1 MNPISNQPH
10 SKFDASK
17 SQWGILLIA
26 ILLGGLG
33 AYMLQLYMKQSI
45 FKVSG
50 GDLRPMLFTTQTI
63 PSGTTILP
71 SMLDKR
77 DVPGAY
83 ASLSAIPESEK
94 SFVVGQKTIANVEKG
109 QALLWSHFDLADR
122 ADLSQKLLI
131 NERAVTMNVDQRSG
145 MDGLL
150 QVGDRVD
157 VLCTLEIPGR
167 DLGEQRSTTRSL
179 AQNITVLAI
188 NGKMMSEAVSQ
199 SHDGTQSAADLA
211 KSGLK
216 MDQVHT
222 GANTVTLKVSTEE
235 AILLAFAES
244 KGEVRFVLRSKEDV
258 FVSDAPEIGFSDLAN
273 GVEFKQPRPQPAH
286 EDYPV
291 IYEEGVKRG
300 SGYLPSVPSDDRPA
314 IQDLLKAQEMLKQ
327 ILSSEE
333 EKASED
339 KLKPSSEKP
348 AK

>member
-1 MNPISNQPH
+1 MNPNQSH
-10 SKFDASK
+10 SKLDASK
-17 SQWGILLIA
+17 SQLGILLIA

-33 AYMLQLYMKQSI
+33 AYMLQMYMKQSV
-45 FKVSG
+45 FKISG
-50 GDLRPMLFTTQTI
+50 GNLQSMLFTTQAI
-63 PSGTTILP
+63 PAGTTILP
-71 SMLDKR
+71 TMLGAR
-77 DVPGAY
+77 DVPAAY
-83 ASLSAIPESEK
+83 ASLSAIPDAEK
-94 SFVVGQKTIANVEKG
+94 SFVVGQKTIANVDKG

-150 QVGDRVD
+150 QVGDRID

-167 DLGEQRSTTRSL
+167 DLGEQKSTTRSL
-179 AQNITVLAI
+179 AQNVTVLAI
-188 NGKMMSEAVSQ
+188 NGKMTSEVMSP
-199 SHDGTQSAADLA
+199 SHGGSESAADLA

-216 MDQVHT
+216 MDQMHM

-258 FVSDAPEIGFSDLAN
+258 FVSDAPEVGFSDLAN
-273 GVEFKQPRPQPAH
+273 GVDFRSPQPQPSH
-286 EDYPV
+286 GDYPT

-300 SGYLPSVPSDDRPA
+300 SGYMPTVPSDDKPA
-314 IQDLLKAQEMLKQ
+314 VQDLLRAQEMLKQ

-333 EKASED
+333 KLADED
-339 KLKPSSEKP
+339 KTKPP
-348 AK
+348 AQPK